1 MAGSRPC
8 PVRHSCLRVMMEA
21 WDPEGPMVG
30 RGDDS
35 HPEARE
41 DEGKKRGFLLT
52 LIANERVRGSLERIA
67 VTAAALTDAEYSG
80 IVLVDGESPELAASH
95 GPHHSTYDALL
106 LGAESGVLRQVLGSD
121 GPTHVTDVHGLPVPR
136 QRSRGRRRAGAGG
149 ADSPPPTPTGGLLG
163 DRILSPECGD
173 LCGALVVAAKRGG
186 TFTAEDASAV
196 TVLADAAGAM
206 IEQARIAARERRRQH
221 WLSTSATVT
230 SLLLKHVDPKE
241 ALREILRGGFREL
254 CGADVSAVMC
264 ADPVR
269 PHVPLIIAV
278 DGFGM
283 DDIPVTEMSPDSLTG
298 RVLRTGEEIISADLS
313 AVEGYNPPPR
323 CARRLTSMGP
333 GMLLPLQA
341 GERILGVL
349 QVGWHRGSPQGQA
362 ALEQGEQVELVRSFA
377 RQAALALLR
386 LHSEEDRDQLLLLRE
401 RDRIAGE
408 LGGGVIERLSQSEL
422 DLHSALGLAR
432 QPEVRSR
439 LRSAIEALE
448 DTVRAMRNTVFQTHV
463 EAAATDVTTTAWQP
477 LLEEI
482 DSACSA
488 AGLHPRLVLAG
499 HLDRTTLAES
509 VRGELASAVQH
520 SLALTPHLWSTS
532 VEVCVEVT
540 VDHLVLT
547 VSDQVGPSAA
557 TIEAERIA
565 WLEERARER
574 GSRVAVSQS
583 EDHTRIEWHLPA

>member
-1 MAGSRPC
+1 M
-8 PVRHSCLRVMMEA
+8 
-21 WDPEGPMVG
+21 
-30 RGDDS
+30 
-35 HPEARE
+35 
-41 DEGKKRGFLLT
+41 T

-67 VTAAALTDAEYSG
+67 ESAAALTDAEYSG
-80 IVLVDGESPELAASH
+80 IVLVNGEEPELAVSH
-95 GPHHSTYDALL
+95 GAHRPTYDALL
-106 LGAESGVLRQVLGSD
+106 LGAESGVLRKVLD
-121 GPTHVTDVHGLPVPR
+121 AEGPTQITDVHSLPLPR
-136 QRSRGRRRAGAGG
+136 QRSHGHRRDRAGAG
-149 ADSPPPTPTGGLLG
+149 DRPDTPAGGLLG
-163 DRILSPECGD
+163 DRILSPECGT

-186 TFTAEDASAV
+186 TFTDQDAAAV
-196 TVLADAAGAM
+196 TVLANAAGAT

-283 DDIPVTEMSPDSLTG
+283 DDFPVTEMSPDSLTA

-313 AVEGYNPPPR
+313 TVEGYNPPAR
-323 CARRLTSMGP
+323 CAERLASMGP
-333 GMLLPLQA
+333 GMLLPLQT

-349 QVGWHRGSPQGQA
+349 GVGWRRGSPEGLA
-362 ALEQGEQVELVRSFA
+362 ALEQSEQVELVRSFA
-377 RQAALALLR
+377 RQASLALLR

-401 RDRIAGE
+401 RDRIAAE
-408 LGGGVIERLSQSEL
+408 LCGGVIERVSQSEL
-422 DLHSALGLAR
+422 DLHSALGLSR

-439 LRSAIEALE
+439 LQSAVEKLE
-448 DTVRAMRNTVFQTHV
+448 DTVRAMRDTVFQTPDD
-463 EAAATDVTTTAWQP
+463 AATDQASTDWQP

-488 AGLHPRLVLAG
+488 VGLHPRLVLAG
-499 HLDRTTLAES
+499 HLDRTTVVRS
-509 VRGELASAVQH
+509 VRGELATAVRH
-520 SLALTPHLWSTS
+520 SLALTPHLSPTS
-532 VEVCVEVT
+532 VEVCIEVT

-547 VSDQVGPSAA
+547 VSDQTPPQAA

-565 WLEERARER
+565 WLEDRAREC
-574 GSRVAVSQS
+574 GARVTVSQS
-583 EDHTRIEWHLPA
+583 EDQARIEWHLPT

>member
-1 MAGSRPC
+1 M
-8 PVRHSCLRVMMEA
+8 
-21 WDPEGPMVG
+21 
-30 RGDDS
+30 
-35 HPEARE
+35 
-41 DEGKKRGFLLT
+41 T

-67 VTAAALTDAEYSG
+67 ETAAALTLAEYSG
-80 IVLVDGESPELAASH
+80 IVLVDGETPELAVSR
-95 GPHHSTYDALL
+95 GRHHATYDALL
-106 LGAESGVLRQVLGSD
+106 LGAESGVLRRVLDND
-121 GPTHVTDVHGLPVPR
+121 GPTQVTDVHALPVPR
-136 QRSRGRRRAGAGG
+136 QRSRGRRPAGAGKARG
-149 ADSPPPTPTGGLLG
+149 AGGGGGQPTTPTAGLLG

-173 LCGALVVAAKRGG
+173 LCGALVVAAKRGDG
-186 TFTAEDASAV
+186 TFSADDAAAV
-196 TVLADAAGAM
+196 TVLADAAGAA

-254 CGADVSAVMC
+254 CGADVCTVMC
-264 ADPVR
+264 ADPTR
-269 PHVPLIIAV
+269 PTVPLIIAV

-298 RVLRTGEEIISADLS
+298 RVLRTGDEIISADLS
-313 AVEGYNPPPR
+313 AVEGYNPPPP
-323 CARRLTSMGP
+323 CARRLASMGP

-341 GERILGVL
+341 GDRILGVL
-349 QVGWHRGSPQGQA
+349 QVGWHRGSPQGLA

-401 RDRIAGE
+401 RDRIGAE
-408 LGGGVIERLSQSEL
+408 LCGGMIERLSQSEL
-422 DLHSALGLAR
+422 DLHSALGLTR

-439 LRSAIEALE
+439 LRSAVEAME
-448 DTVRAMRNTVFQTHV
+448 DSVRAMRETVFQTQ
-463 EAAATDVTTTAWQP
+463 EESDPDVASTAWQP
-477 LLEEI
+477 LLDEI
-482 DSACSA
+482 DSACAA

-499 HLDRTTLAES
+499 RLDRTSLARS
-509 VRGELASAVQH
+509 VGGELAAAVQH
-520 SLALTPHLWSTS
+520 SLALTPHLSPTA

-547 VSDQVGPSAA
+547 VSDQAPPAAA
-557 TIEAERIA
+557 TIEAERIS

-574 GSRVAVSQS
+574 GGRVAVSQS
-583 EDHTRIEWHLPA
+583 EHNTRIEWHLST

>member
-1 MAGSRPC
+1 M
-8 PVRHSCLRVMMEA
+8 
-21 WDPEGPMVG
+21 
-30 RGDDS
+30 
-35 HPEARE
+35 
-41 DEGKKRGFLLT
+41 T

-67 VTAAALTDAEYSG
+67 ESAAALTGAAYSG
-80 IVLVDGESPELAASH
+80 IVLVDGESPELAVSH
-95 GPHHSTYDALL
+95 GPHHSTYDSLL

-121 GPTHVTDVHGLPVPR
+121 GPTHVTDVHGLPVPL
-136 QRSRGRRRAGAGG
+136 QRSRESRKAERAG
-149 ADSPPPTPTGGLLG
+149 STPSTPTGGLLG
-163 DRILSPECGD
+163 DRILSPECGE
-173 LCGALVVAAKRGG
+173 LCGALVVAAKRSG
-186 TFTAEDASAV
+186 TFTAEDACAV
-196 TVLADAAGAM
+196 TVLADAAGAT
-206 IEQARIAARERRRQH
+206 IEQARIAARERRRQQ

-269 PHVPLIIAV
+269 PHVPLVIAA
-278 DGFGM
+278 DGLGL

-298 RVLRTGEEIISADLS
+298 RVLRTGEEIISSDLS
-313 AVEGYNPPPR
+313 AVEGYNPPPV
-323 CARRLTSMGP
+323 CAKRLAALGP

-349 QVGWHRGSPQGQA
+349 QVGWRRGSPQGLS

-386 LHSEEDRDQLLLLRE
+386 LHSEEDRDQLLVLRE

-408 LGGGVIERLSQSEL
+408 LSGGVIERLSQSQL

-439 LRSAIEALE
+439 LRSAVERLE
-448 DTVRAMRNTVFQTHV
+448 DTVRAMREIVFQTQD
-463 EAAATDVTTTAWQP
+463 ETTTDVPSTTWQP
-477 LLEEI
+477 VLEEI

-499 HLDRTTLAES
+499 HLDRTTLTRW
-509 VRGELASAVQH
+509 VRAELAAAVRH
-520 SLALTPHLWSTS
+520 SLALTPHLSSTS
-532 VEVCVEVT
+532 VEVCIEVT
-540 VDHLVLT
+540 VDDLLLT
-547 VSDQVGPSAA
+547 VSDQVGEPAA
-557 TIEAERIA
+557 TIDAERMA
-565 WLEERARER
+565 PLEQCAREH
-574 GSRVAVSQS
+574 GGRVSVSQT
-583 EDHTRIEWHLPA
+583 ENHTRIEWHLPT

>member
-1 MAGSRPC
+1 M
-8 PVRHSCLRVMMEA
+8 
-21 WDPEGPMVG
+21 
-30 RGDDS
+30 
-35 HPEARE
+35 
-41 DEGKKRGFLLT
+41 T

-67 VTAAALTDAEYSG
+67 ETAAALTDAEYSG
-80 IVLVDGESPELAASH
+80 IVLVNGEEPELAASH
-95 GPHHSTYDALL
+95 GRRHSTYDALL
-106 LGAESGVLRQVLGSD
+106 LGAESGVLRKVLDAD
-121 GPTHVTDVHGLPVPR
+121 GPTQITDVHSLPVPR
-136 QRSRGRRRAGAGG
+136 QRSQGRRRGRAGSGDRPDTPAGC
-149 ADSPPPTPTGGLLG
+149 LLG

-186 TFTAEDASAV
+186 PFTDRDANAV
-196 TVLADAAGAM
+196 TVLADAAGAA
-206 IEQARIAARERRRQH
+206 IEQARIAARERHRQH
-221 WLSTSATVT
+221 WLSTTATVT

-264 ADPVR
+264 ADPAR

-283 DDIPVTEMSPDSLTG
+283 DDFPVTEMSPDSLTG
-298 RVLRTGEEIISADLS
+298 QVLRTGKEIISADLS

-323 CARRLTSMGP
+323 CTRRLASMGP

-349 QVGWHRGSPQGQA
+349 QVGWRRDSPLGLA

-386 LHSEEDRDQLLLLRE
+386 LHAEEDRDQLLLLQE

-408 LGGGVIERLSQSEL
+408 LSGGVIERLSQSEL
-422 DLHSALGLAR
+422 DLHSALGLSR

-439 LRSAIEALE
+439 LQSAVEALE
-448 DTVRAMRNTVFQTHV
+448 DTVRAMRETVFQTGDETV
-463 EAAATDVTTTAWQP
+463 VDVPSTTWQP

-499 HLDRTTLAES
+499 HVDHTTVDRSVQRDLA
-509 VRGELASAVQH
+509 AAVQH
-520 SLALTPHLWSTS
+520 SLALTPHLSSTS
-532 VEVCVEVT
+532 VEVCIEVA
-540 VDHLVLT
+540 VDHLVLA
-547 VSDQVGPSAA
+547 VSDQVHPPAPA
-557 TIEAERIA
+557 IEAERLA
-565 WLEERARER
+565 PLEECAREHGGR
-574 GSRVAVSQS
+574 VTVSRS
-583 EDHTRIEWHLPA
+583 EDCIRVEWHLPT